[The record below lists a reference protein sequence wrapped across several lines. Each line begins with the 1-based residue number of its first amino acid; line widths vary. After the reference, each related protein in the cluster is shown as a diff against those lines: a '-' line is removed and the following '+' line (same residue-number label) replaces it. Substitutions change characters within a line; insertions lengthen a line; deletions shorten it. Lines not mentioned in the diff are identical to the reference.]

1 MSSRIK
7 RFERKITRSKEK
19 IIKIVQRWGILTP
32 FQFQLEDPK
41 MSEVVFPCNLGI
53 LFCGAFLRKFFSK
66 IVERIEIVFESF
78 FFNIIDLGR
87 YRFSKKMLSKGI
99 KKEKYE
105 GTAIQIPE
113 KVHLHPTNKFYQ
125 ILIDMRIENNL
136 DMIIA
141 LTNLPIYSSS
151 SKDVIFL
158 FGEANLDH
166 KTCVVSSLTLK
177 EQFYKRKRNRSLYN
191 LRIQKE
197 VLHEIGHLVLGLD
210 HCENRLCV
218 MKFCQT
224 VEEIDHKYAGLCGT
238 CQKKLEKLRDIYN
251 F

>member
-7 RFERKITRSKEK
+7 RFERRIARSKEK
-19 IIKIVQRWGILTP
+19 IIKLVQRWGILTP
-32 FQFQLEDPK
+32 FQFQLVDPQ
-41 MSEVVFPCNLGI
+41 MNEVVFPCNLGI
-53 LFCGAFLRKFFSK
+53 LFCGAFLRKYFNK
-66 IVERIEIVFESF
+66 IASRIELVFESF

-87 YRFSKKMLSKGI
+87 YRFSKKMMSKGI

-105 GTAIQIPE
+105 GASVQILE
-113 KVHLHPTNKFYQ
+113 KVRLHPTNKFYQ
-125 ILIDMRIENNL
+125 VLIDKRIENNL
-136 DMIIA
+136 DMIMA

-151 SKDVIFL
+151 SKDINFL

-166 KTCVVSSLTLK
+166 KTCVISSLTLK
-177 EQFYKRKRNRSLYN
+177 EQFYKRKRNRGLYN

-224 VEEIDHKYAGLCGT
+224 VEEIDFKYTGLCIK
-238 CQKKLEKLRDIYN
+238 CQKKLEKLRNIYN